1 MKATLIKN
9 PTGSFSFV
17 GWAVDGRLL
26 FATQDGNIP
35 TAAELK
41 TAQIVGPRMAH
52 LKTRTWDSPEAA
64 MRFAEALGIER
75 EDLALEPAL
84 QER

>member
-35 TAAELK
+35 TRAELE
-41 TAQIVGPRMAH
+41 TASRVGPRLAG
-52 LKTRTWDSPEAA
+52 LKTRAWNSPEAA
-64 MRFAEALGIER
+64 MRFAQDLGIDR
-75 EDLALEPAL
+75 DDLVLEPAL